1 LKNSLLPQGETI
13 WCKNWRHGQY
23 KNLRWEERRSM
34 RDHPYAGPS
43 DTNDF
48 DDLEPDEASRMLRA
62 YKLLG
67 DAFEDA
73 TDDEM
78 LGRGRLLED
87 PLELIRDR
95 AARLR
100 QAVRELTAAVELAK
114 HMGVSDRD
122 VGDAE
127 GQPPA

>member
-1 LKNSLLPQGETI
+1 MREGS
-13 WCKNWRHGQY
+13 
-23 KNLRWEERRSM
+23 RSM
-34 RDHPYAGPS
+34 REHPYAGPS

-48 DDLEPDEASRMLRA
+48 DDLGPDEASRMLRA

-73 TDDEM
+73 SDEE
-78 LGRGRLLED
+78 LFGRGWLLED
-87 PLELIRDR
+87 PLELVRDR

-100 QAVRELTAAVELAK
+100 QAVRELNAAVELAK
-114 HMGVSDRD
+114 HMGASDRD

-127 GQPPA
+127 GRSQA

>member
-1 LKNSLLPQGETI
+1 MKL
-13 WCKNWRHGQY
+13 
-23 KNLRWEERRSM
+23 EREGRRQM
-34 RDHPYAGPS
+34 RERPYAGPS

-48 DDLEPDEASRMLRA
+48 DDLNPDEASRMLRA

-73 TDDEM
+73 TDEEM
-78 LGRGRLLED
+78 LGYGRLLENS
-87 PLELIRDR
+87 LELVRDR

-100 QAVRELTAAVELAK
+100 QAVRELNAAIELAK
-114 HMGVSDRD
+114 HLGVPDRD

-127 GQPPA
+127 GESPA